1 MIAVTVGKSQSP
13 LHVLPFPLP
22 FGSGQ
27 CQILGFL
34 ITDKITYPPSPAPR
48 ALGPQ
53 VSQVTA
59 PSAGDAAM
67 TELTPLPFH
76 RIAA

>member
-1 MIAVTVGKSQSP
+1 MMLSLLENLSPHSMSSPFFAVWCR
-13 LHVLPFPLP
+13 
-22 FGSGQ
+22 Q

-34 ITDKITYPPSPAPR
+34 ITDKITYPPFPSPR